1 MSFEKMYI
9 FLNFLVY
16 ELYPVFED
24 FIVEMKMPELI

>member
-1 MSFEKMYI
+1 MYI